1 MRRRSTA
8 FTSTRAVHHISS
20 RSGSRTSA
28 SRSPAPPTRRMRA
41 RSSTAASVWDRVSGR
56 TRSVLAAGLRSL
68 KPPLAPGYYE
78 ELEEV
83 LIAADIGPAMS
94 ARLVSGVQ
102 KKAPRTR
109 EEAADALV
117 ATALAVMSKP

>member
-1 MRRRSTA
+1 MRLRSTG
-8 FTSTRAVHHISS
+8 FTSTRAVRLISS

-83 LIAADIGPAMS
+83 LVSADIGPAMS
-94 ARLVSGVQ
+94 ARLVSGVHKQ
-102 KKAPRTR
+102 DPRTR
-109 EEAADALV
+109 EEATDALV
-117 ATALAVMSKP
+117 TSVL